1 MHHFFMKAVE
11 TGGRN
16 ERCISESNLFAVNS
30 FNAKSELFPS
40 SGDNGAVG
48 SRDIHIQG

>member
-30 FNAKSELFPS
+30 FNAKSELSPS
-40 SGDNGAVG
+40 SGDNGAAG